1 MAQDIETLFQALK
14 KRSPIIRNIKV
25 PDTITFRITP
35 DDHGVCLAVIDDR
48 GKEVDPGYEF
58 YSGNARSILKEIHR
72 IREQRA
78 FTIDWETEAEAQDS
92 GLYINGNE
100 YLVSMLLLSDSLVD
114 DEGRKI
120 ELAED
125 TARVRLS
132 IREKKEPEQKS
143 PNKKTTALNKT
154 SPHQQTPAWEHTE
167 LETTMGL
174 WQGPRQITPIIPVTE
189 THILSG
195 TTIYRVLPLGK
206 HFNTLALFETTLGVD
221 LLEQYLTMLF
231 SNLSNVEIDYSGFKL
246 RQGSPKATRPA
257 LIFDSV
263 TPDQTLHLRVSATYS
278 GFSPD
283 FFDNF
288 DLDRIVSVNEMEK
301 TVTVSPLVHGEISDC
316 FREIHT
322 MLKRHSRTLKEENG
336 LYVADNFMVVEP
348 ALAETFITQELAG
361 LLTNYTVLGAEKL
374 KSYRIKYV
382 QPKLNLQ
389 LNHGID
395 FLEGEATLE
404 LDGEKFS
411 INDILKQYQ
420 KDAYVRLNDGTSALI
435 NPEYMRT
442 LARIFKRQ
450 KSGIKVSFFDLPVVE
465 ELIGEK
471 TAKKAFKRSRD
482 IFLGFNRLKTSKKRL
497 PKINATLRGYQKQGV
512 RWASYLYEHKLGG
525 CLADDMGLGKTIQT
539 ITLLASIYPGE
550 KTPTLVVM
558 PKTLLFNWANEL
570 ERFTPNL
577 TFTTYYGPLRE
588 ISTARKSNIILT
600 TYAVVRNDIETL
612 KDQCFHAVVLDE
624 SQQIKNLNSKISK
637 AVMLLNTD
645 HRLALS
651 GTPIENNLGELYSL
665 FRFLNPSM
673 FGTTAD
679 FSRNYLNP
687 IQKDD
692 NKTVAKE
699 LKKKIYPF
707 ILRRLKNEV
716 LKDLPDKMEQTL
728 YVDMSPEQEK
738 LYHQRR
744 IMYKNAIGEEIA
756 KNGLKQSQLFVLQA
770 LGELRQIA
778 SIPEVK
784 SDNRIISPKREVLM
798 DHVTDAV
805 AGNHKVLIFA
815 NFLHSLDCIS
825 LDMEKA
831 GLDHLVMT
839 GATRDRSAIV
849 ERFQTDDSCAAL
861 MMTLKTGGL
870 GLNLTAA
877 DYVFLFDPWWNVAA
891 ENQAIDRAHRMGQ
904 KNKVFSYRLITRNTI
919 EEKILKLQAKK
930 KKLFDSLIAADN
942 ASIKQMDEADIDYV
956 LGE

>member
-1 MAQDIETLFQALK
+1 MALKIETLFESLK
-14 KRSPIIRNIKV
+14 KTRPIIRNAKI
-25 PDTITFRITP
+25 PDAIAFRITSEVQ
-35 DDHGVCLAVIDDR
+35 GVCLTVIDGE
-48 GKEVDPGYEF
+48 GKEVDPEYEF
-58 YSGNARSILKEIHR
+58 YSGSKRSILKEISR
-72 IREQRA
+72 IKEQEA
-78 FTIDWETEAEAQDS
+78 FTIEWEAKPGDRS
-92 GLYINGNE
+92 FYIDGNE
-100 YLVSMLLLSDSLVD
+100 YLVSMLLASGCLVD
-114 DEGRKI
+114 GEDQKI
-120 ELAED
+120 ELSLEK
-125 TARVRLS
+125 ARVKLS
-132 IREKKEPEQKS
+132 IHGKS
-143 PNKKTTALNKT
+143 PDKEKSLTTD
-154 SPHQQTPAWEHTE
+154 TPQETV
-167 LETTMGL
+167 LEASMGL
-174 WQGPRQITPIIPVTE
+174 WLGAKQIHPIIPVTE

-195 TTIYRVLPLGK
+195 TTIYQVTPLGR
-206 HFNTLALFETTLGVD
+206 HFNTLTLFETTLGPE

-246 RQGSPKATRPA
+246 KQGSPKTTRPA
-257 LIFDSV
+257 LIFDNV
-263 TPDQTLHLRVSATYS
+263 TPDKTLHLRVSATYS

-288 DLDRIVSVNEMEK
+288 DLDKIVSVNEMER
-301 TVTVSPLVHGEISDC
+301 TITVSPLVHGEISDC
-316 FREIHT
+316 FREIQT
-322 MLKRHSRTLKEENG
+322 MLKKHSRSLKQDNG
-336 LYVADNFMVVEP
+336 LYVEDNFMVVEP

-361 LLTNYTVLGAEKL
+361 LLARYMVLGAEKL
-374 KSYRIKYV
+374 KSYRVKYV
-382 QPKLNLQ
+382 QPTLGLKLS
-389 LNHGID
+389 HGID
-395 FLEGEATLE
+395 FLEGEGTLE
-404 LDGEKFS
+404 LAGEKFS
-411 INDILKQYQ
+411 INDVLKQYQ
-420 KDAYVRLNDGTSALI
+420 KSTYVRLSDGTSALI

-442 LARIFKRQ
+442 LSRIFKRQ

-471 TAKKAFKRSRD
+471 VAQKTFKRSRD

-512 RWASYLYEHKLGG
+512 RWASYLYKHKLGG

-539 ITLLASIYPGE
+539 IALFASIYPRE
-550 KTPTLVVM
+550 RHPTLVVM
-558 PKTLLFNWANEL
+558 PKTLLFNWASEL

-577 TFTTYYGPLRE
+577 TFITYYGPLRD
-588 ISTARKSNIILT
+588 ISHARKNNIILT

-612 KDQCFHAVVLDE
+612 KDETFHAVVLDE

-637 AVMLLNTD
+637 AVMLLNAD

-651 GTPIENNLGELYSL
+651 GTPIENNLGELYAL

-679 FSRNYLNP
+679 FSRNYLTP

-692 NKTVAKE
+692 NKTAVKE

-707 ILRRLKNEV
+707 ILRRLKGEV
-716 LKDLPDKMEQTL
+716 LKELPDKMEQTL
-728 YVDMSPEQEK
+728 YVDMTADQER

-744 IMYKNAIGEEIA
+744 LMYKNAIKEEIA
-756 KNGLKQSQLFVLQA
+756 KKGLKQSQLFVLQA

-778 SIPEVK
+778 SIPEIK
-784 SDNRIISPKREVLM
+784 SDNQIISPKREVLM
-798 DHVTDAV
+798 EHVTEAV

-849 ERFQTDDSCAAL
+849 ERFQTDNSCAAL

-904 KNKVFSYRLITRNTI
+904 KNTVFSYRLIARNTI

-930 KKLFDSLIAADN
+930 KALFDSLIAADN

>member
-1 MAQDIETLFQALK
+1 MPQEIETLFESLRKA
-14 KRSPIIRNIKV
+14 RPIIRNAKV
-25 PDTITFRITP
+25 PDAIAFRITP
-35 DDHGVCLAVIDDR
+35 DPQGISLTVIDGG
-48 GKEVDPGYEF
+48 GKAVDPEYEF
-58 YSGNARSILKEIHR
+58 YSGNRRSILKEISR
-72 IREQRA
+72 VREQAA
-78 FTIDWETEAEAQDS
+78 FTIDWEVMPEDR
-92 GLYINGNE
+92 GFYIDGNE
-100 YLVSMLLLSDSLVD
+100 YLVSLLLASDCLVD
-114 DEGRKI
+114 DQGRKI
-120 ELAED
+120 ELSPEN
-125 TARVRLS
+125 ARVRLS
-132 IREKKEPEQKS
+132 IQEVPPERDSALKADPS
-143 PNKKTTALNKT
+143 GETALAAT
-154 SPHQQTPAWEHTE
+154 
-167 LETTMGL
+167 LGL
-174 WQGPRQITPIIPVTE
+174 WQGAKRIHPIIPLTE
-189 THILSG
+189 THILAG
-195 TTIYRVLPLGK
+195 TTVYPVNPLGR
-206 HFNTLALFETTLGVD
+206 HFNTLTLFETTLGPN

-257 LIFDSV
+257 LIFDNV
-263 TPDQTLHLRVSATYS
+263 TPDKTLHLRVSATYP

-288 DLDRIVSVNEMEK
+288 DLNRIVSVNDMER
-301 TVTVSPLVHGEISDC
+301 TITVSPLVHGEITDC
-316 FREIHT
+316 FREIQT
-322 MLKRHSRTLKEENG
+322 MLKKHSRSLKQDNG
-336 LYVADNFMVVEP
+336 LYVEDNFMVVEP

-361 LLTNYTVLGAEKL
+361 LLARYMVLGAEKL

-382 QPKLNLQ
+382 QPNLGLKLS
-389 LNHGID
+389 HGID

-404 LDGEKFS
+404 LAGEKFS
-411 INDILKQYQ
+411 INDVLKQYQ
-420 KDAYVRLNDGTSALI
+420 KDAYVRLSDGTSALI

-442 LARIFKRQ
+442 LNRIFKRQ

-471 TAKKAFKRSRD
+471 VAQKAFKRSRD
-482 IFLGFNRLKTSKKRL
+482 IFLGFNRLKTSRKRL
-497 PKINATLRGYQKQGV
+497 PKINATLRSYQKQGV
-512 RWASYLYEHKLGG
+512 RWAAYLYEHKLGG

-539 ITLLASIYPGE
+539 IALFASIYPKE

-558 PKTLLFNWANEL
+558 PRTLLFNWAGEL
-570 ERFTPNL
+570 ERFAPNL
-577 TFTTYYGPLRE
+577 SFDTYYGPLRD
-588 ISTARKSNIILT
+588 IKTARQKNIILT

-612 KDQCFHAVVLDE
+612 KDETFHAVVLDE

-651 GTPIENNLGELYSL
+651 GTPIENNLGELYAL

-679 FSRNYLNP
+679 FSRNYLTP

-692 NKTVAKE
+692 NKTAVKE

-707 ILRRLKNEV
+707 ILRRLKGEV
-716 LKDLPDKMEQTL
+716 LKELPDKIEQTL
-728 YVDMSPEQEK
+728 YVDMTADQEK

-744 IMYKNAIGEEIA
+744 LMYKNAIREEIA
-756 KNGLKQSQLFVLQA
+756 KKGLKQSQLFILQA

-778 SIPEVK
+778 SIPEIK

-798 DHVTDAV
+798 EHVTEAV
-805 AGNHKVLIFA
+805 AGNHKVLVFA

-825 LDMEKA
+825 LDMERA
-831 GLDHLVMT
+831 GFDHLIMT

-849 ERFQTDDSCAAL
+849 ERFQTDNACAAL

-904 KNKVFSYRLITRNTI
+904 KNTVFSYRLIARNTI

-930 KKLFDSLIAADN
+930 KELFDALISTDN